1 MKGIKMEL
9 NEEEIEVIAIFLSTH
24 WVEFFESSQEFMS
37 IVALHRLA
45 EKFKL
50 SEDSRQI

>member
-1 MKGIKMEL
+1 MEL
-9 NEEEIEVIAIFLSTH
+9 NEEETEAIALFLSTH

-45 EKFKL
+45 KKFRL
-50 SEDSRQI
+50 SEQNSDL

>member
-1 MKGIKMEL
+1 MEL
-9 NEEEIEVIAIFLSTH
+9 NEEETEVIALFLSAH
-24 WVEFFESSQEFMS
+24 WAEFFKNSQEFLS

-50 SEDSRQI
+50 SEDSGQL

>member
-1 MKGIKMEL
+1 MEL
-9 NEEEIEVIAIFLSTH
+9 NEEETEVIALFLSAH
-24 WVEFFESSQEFMS
+24 WDDFFEISQEFMS